1 MTCEHYWR
9 DGILL
14 DEQGERDPHRD
25 TCEACQRAHRERE
38 LLVRALPV
46 VGAASAGDPAWQSG
60 VWRRIARQETSRARR
75 SYWIGGALAAAGL
88 LAAIGL
94 YLTRQVRH
102 PAAAAEAEAEAVA
115 SIAADS
121 ARLAGARSHIEIV
134 FSPTALRSSPGTGT
148 ASSARVGDRVRISV
162 APGCEVR
169 IYRAERLVLRCPAW
183 HASPGCTLDPTGLVA
198 DAVLTTAG
206 EYQLVTITS
215 VIVDPAGALDRDLA
229 AVVDAGGDYR
239 LTDLSVR

>member
-9 DGILL
+9 KGILL

-25 TCEACQRAHRERE
+25 TCEDCQRAHRERE

-75 SYWIGGALAAAGL
+75 SYWLGGALAAAGL

-94 YLTRQVRH
+94 YLTRQV
-102 PAAAAEAEAEAVA
+102 PQPVA
-115 SIAADS
+115 FVAGDS
-121 ARLAGARSHIEIV
+121 VRVAGARPHIDIV
-134 FSPTALRSSPGTGT
+134 SSPMALRSTLSTGT
-148 ASSARVGDRVRISV
+148 PSSARVGDRVRISV

-169 IYRAERLVLRCPAW
+169 IYRADRLVLRCPAW
-183 HASPGCTLDPTGLVA
+183 HTSPGCTLDAAGLVA